1 MRRLKMLSNVSL
13 LGLLVSSSA
22 CASHQ
27 TDTPL
32 FKCEASYPSSLEVL
46 IVNINNH
53 LQLSEFNLRDNS
65 IEESITLKDFKLDH
79 YHRALVDEK
88 SLEFSIGERVILV
101 SEYFSEEFNGVQRTL
116 SVTFRQ
122 SGQTE
127 YFECEEGSISNLALL
142 FKESTE

>member
-1 MRRLKMLSNVSL
+1 MLRNISL
-13 LGLLVSSSA
+13 LGLIFSSSA
-22 CASHQ
+22 CASSH
-27 TDTPL
+27 TNTAL
-32 FKCEASYPSSLEVL
+32 FKCDASHPNRLE
-46 IVNINNH
+46 ISIENINSQV
-53 LQLSEFNLRDNS
+53 LLSELNLGGSS
-65 IEESITLKDFKLDH
+65 IERTLVIKDFKLDQ

-101 SEYFSEEFNGVQRTL
+101 SEYFSEEFNEVQRTL

-122 SGQTE
+122 SGKTE